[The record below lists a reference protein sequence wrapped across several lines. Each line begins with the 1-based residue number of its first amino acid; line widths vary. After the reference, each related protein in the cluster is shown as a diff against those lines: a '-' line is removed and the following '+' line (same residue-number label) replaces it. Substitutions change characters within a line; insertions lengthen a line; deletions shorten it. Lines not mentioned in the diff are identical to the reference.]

1 VQKRRCPDLHNLYSH
16 HKIISIRFKKTLE
29 LVEMRPLPVDQM
41 NSQTSRPALLRVL
54 AGEALDPPPVWLM
67 RQAGRYL
74 PEYRALRAK
83 AGGFLDFCYAPAA
96 AAEATLQP
104 IRRFGMDAAI
114 LFSDI
119 LVVAD
124 GLGAR
129 VEFREGEGPVLEPVT
144 AESLKSLSLAR
155 ARGHLAPVYE
165 TVQRVRAALE
175 PDRALI
181 GFAGAPWTVACYM
194 AEGGGSRDF
203 AAPKAWMWRDPAS
216 FGALIDLL
224 VEATIEHLAA
234 QIEAGADCVQLFD
247 SWAGILPDAEF
258 RFFVIEPTARIVRG
272 VKQRHRAARVIGF
285 PRGAGPMLEAYAR
298 ESGVDA
304 VGLDYT
310 VPLETGRAVQQ
321 SLPVQGNLDPVLLL
335 AGGAAMLA
343 RIREIRR
350 AFAGRPH
357 VFNLGHGVLPP
368 TPPEH
373 VAALVAAV
381 RAKP

>member
-1 VQKRRCPDLHNLYSH
+1 
-16 HKIISIRFKKTLE
+16 
-29 LVEMRPLPVDQM
+29 M
-41 NSQTSRPALLRVL
+41 
-54 AGEALDPPPVWLM
+54 LDPPPVWLM

-83 AGGFLDFCYAPAA
+83 SGGFLEFCYSPAA

-104 IRRFGMDAAI
+104 IRRFGLDAAI

-119 LVVAD
+119 LVVPD
-124 GLGAR
+124 GLGAK
-129 VEFREGEGPVLEPVT
+129 VAFREGEGPVLEPIT
-144 AESLKSLSLAR
+144 APALKSLSLAR
-155 ARGHLAPVYE
+155 MRPHLAPVYE
-165 TVQRVRAALE
+165 TVRRVRAALE
-175 PDRALI
+175 PERALI

-203 AAPKAWMWRDPAS
+203 MAPKAWLWRDPAG
-216 FGALIDLL
+216 FGALMDIL
-224 VEATIEHLAA
+224 VEATIEHLSA
-234 QIEAGADCVQLFD
+234 QVQAGADCVQLFD

-258 RFFVIEPTARIVRG
+258 RAHVIAPTARIVRG
-272 VKQRHRAARVIGF
+272 VRQRHRDVRIIGF
-285 PRGAGPMLEAYAR
+285 PRGAGAMLDEYAR
-298 ESGVDA
+298 AAGVDA

-310 VPLETGRAVQQ
+310 VPLDAGRAIQAL
-321 SLPVQGNLDPVLLL
+321 SPVQGNLDPVLLL
-335 AGGAAMLA
+335 AGGAPMQS
-343 RIREIRR
+343 RIRDIRR

-381 RAKP
+381 REAP

>member
-1 VQKRRCPDLHNLYSH
+1 
-16 HKIISIRFKKTLE
+16 
-29 LVEMRPLPVDQM
+29 
-41 NSQTSRPALLRVL
+41 LLRVL

-83 AGGFLDFCYAPAA
+83 SGGFLDFCYTPPA

-104 IRRFGMDAAI
+104 IRRFGFDAAI

-124 GLGAR
+124 GLGAK

-144 AESLKSLSLAR
+144 ADGLKALKLAR
-155 ARGHLAPVYE
+155 MRPHLAPVYE
-165 TVQRVRAALE
+165 TVKRVREALDRE
-175 PDRALI
+175 RALI

-194 AEGGGSRDF
+194 AEGSGSRDF
-203 AAPKAWMWRDPAS
+203 AAPKAWMCRDPAS

-224 VEATIEHLAA
+224 ADATVEHLAA

-247 SWAGILPDAEF
+247 SWAGIVPEAEF
-258 RFFVIEPTARIVRG
+258 RQYVIAPTARIARG
-272 VKQRHRAARVIGF
+272 LKQRHSTVRIIGF
-285 PRGAGPMLEAYAR
+285 PRGAGAMLGAYAR
-298 ESGVDA
+298 EAEVDA

-310 VPLETGRAVQQ
+310 VPLDAGRAVQQ
-321 SLPVQGNLDPVLLL
+321 HVPVQGNLDPILLL
-335 AGGAAMLA
+335 AGGTAMQK

-350 AFAGRPH
+350 AFSGKPH
-357 VFNLGHGVLPP
+357 IFNLGHGVLPQ

-373 VAALVAAV
+373 VAALVAAA
-381 RAKP
+381 REP

>member
-1 VQKRRCPDLHNLYSH
+1 
-16 HKIISIRFKKTLE
+16 
-29 LVEMRPLPVDQM
+29 MRPLPVENM
-41 NSQTSRPALLRVL
+41 TSHTSQPALLRVL
-54 AGEALDPPPVWLM
+54 RNETVDPPPVWLM

-83 AGGFLDFCYAPAA
+83 SGSFLEFCYDPAA

-104 IRRFGMDAAI
+104 IRRFELDAAI

-124 GLGAR
+124 GLGAK
-129 VEFREGEGPVLEPVT
+129 VEFREGEGPVLEPV
-144 AESLKSLSLAR
+144 AGRALAGLR
-155 ARGHLAPVYE
+155 VSRVRPHLEPVYE
-165 TVQRVRAALE
+165 TVRRVRAELGAE
-175 PDRALI
+175 RALI

-216 FGALIDLL
+216 FGALIELL
-224 VEATIEHLAA
+224 VEATVEHLSA

-247 SWAGILPDAEF
+247 SWAGVLPDAEF
-258 RFFVIEPTARIVRG
+258 RLYVIAPTARIARG
-272 VKQRHRAARVIGF
+272 LKQRHPGIRIIGF
-285 PRGAGPMLEAYAR
+285 ARGAGAMLGEYAR
-298 ESGVDA
+298 SAGVDA

-310 VPLETGRAVQQ
+310 VPLAAGRAVQSQ
-321 SLPVQGNLDPVLLL
+321 LPVQGNLDPVLLL
-335 AGGAAMLA
+335 AGGAPMNA
-343 RIREIRR
+343 RIRAICE
-350 AFAGRPH
+350 AFAGKPH
-357 VFNLGHGVLPP
+357 IFNLGHGVLPP

-381 RAKP
+381 RARP

>member
-1 VQKRRCPDLHNLYSH
+1 
-16 HKIISIRFKKTLE
+16 
-29 LVEMRPLPVDQM
+29 
-41 NSQTSRPALLRVL
+41 LLRVL

-74 PEYRALRAK
+74 PEYRDLRAK
-83 AGGFLDFCYAPAA
+83 SGRFLDFCYTPAA

-104 IRRFGMDAAI
+104 IRRFGFDAAI

-124 GLGAR
+124 GLGAK
-129 VEFREGEGPVLEPVT
+129 VDFREGEGPVLEPST
-144 AESLKSLSLAR
+144 PGGFKQLKLER
-155 ARGHLAPVYE
+155 VRPHLAPVYE
-165 TVQRVRAALE
+165 TVKRVRDALE

-224 VEATIEHLAA
+224 VEATVEHLSA
-234 QIEAGADCVQLFD
+234 QIEAGADCVQVFD
-247 SWAGILPDAEF
+247 SWAGILPEAEF
-258 RFFVIEPTARIVRG
+258 RKYVIAPTARIARAL
-272 VKQRHRAARVIGF
+272 KQRRPAARVIGF
-285 PRGAGPMLEAYAR
+285 PRGAGTMLGEYAR
-298 ESGVDA
+298 DAGVDA

-310 VPLETGRAVQQ
+310 VPFDAGRAVQQ
-321 SLPVQGNLDPVLLL
+321 HMPVQGNLDPILLL
-335 AGGAAMLA
+335 AAGSAMQT
-343 RIREIRR
+343 RIRDIRR
-350 AFAGRPH
+350 AFSGKPH
-357 VFNLGHGVLPP
+357 IFNLGHGVLPQ

-373 VAALVAAV
+373 VAALVTAV
-381 RAKP
+381 RAAP

>member
-1 VQKRRCPDLHNLYSH
+1 
-16 HKIISIRFKKTLE
+16 
-29 LVEMRPLPVDQM
+29 MRPLPVENM
-41 NSQTSRPALLRVL
+41 TSQTSQPALLRVL
-54 AGEALDPPPVWLM
+54 RGETVDPPPVWLM

-83 AGGFLDFCYAPAA
+83 SHGFLDFCYTPAA

-104 IRRFGMDAAI
+104 IRRFGLDAAI

-124 GLGAR
+124 GLGAK
-129 VEFREGEGPVLEPVT
+129 VEFREGEGPVLEPVNGRT
-144 AESLKSLSLAR
+144 LAGLKLAR
-155 ARGHLAPVYE
+155 VRPHLAPVYE
-165 TVQRVRAALE
+165 TVRRVRAALE
-175 PDRALI
+175 PERALI

-203 AAPKAWMWRDPAS
+203 AAPKAWMWRDPES
-216 FGALIDLL
+216 FGALIALL
-224 VEATIEHLAA
+224 VEATVEHLSA

-258 RFFVIEPTARIVRG
+258 RAHVIAPTAEIVRG
-272 VKQRHRAARVIGF
+272 VKRRHPGVRIVGF
-285 PRGAGPMLEAYAR
+285 PRGAGAMLTEYAR
-298 ESGVDA
+298 SAEVDA

-310 VPLETGRAVQQ
+310 VPLAAGRALQQ
-321 SLPVQGNLDPVLLL
+321 QVPVQGNLDPVLLL
-335 AGGAAMLA
+335 AGGAPMVA
-343 RIREIRR
+343 RIHAIRE
-350 AFAGRPH
+350 AFAGKPH
-357 VFNLGHGVLPP
+357 IFNLGHGVLPP

-381 RAKP
+381 RAHP

>member
-1 VQKRRCPDLHNLYSH
+1 
-16 HKIISIRFKKTLE
+16 
-29 LVEMRPLPVDQM
+29 M
-41 NSQTSRPALLRVL
+41 NSKSPLPALLRVL
-54 AGEALDPPPVWLM
+54 AEEAVDPPPIWLM

-83 AGGFLDFCYAPAA
+83 SAGFLAFCYDPPA

-104 IRRFGMDAAI
+104 IRRFGLDAAI

-119 LVVAD
+119 LVVPD
-124 GLGAR
+124 GLGAK
-129 VEFREGEGPVLEPVT
+129 VAFREGEGPVLEPTT
-144 AESLKSLSLAR
+144 AATLKHLSLAR
-155 ARGHLAPVYE
+155 MRPHLVPVYE
-165 TVQRVRAALE
+165 AVKRVRAALE
-175 PDRALI
+175 PSRALI

-203 AAPKAWMWRDPAS
+203 VVPKTWLWRDPAG
-216 FGALIDLL
+216 FGALMELL
-224 VEATIEHLAA
+224 AAATVEHLSA

-258 RFFVIEPTARIVRG
+258 RAQVIAPTARIVRAL
-272 VKQRHRAARVIGF
+272 KQRHPTVRIIGF
-285 PRGAGPMLEAYAR
+285 PRGAGAMIGEYAR
-298 ESGVDA
+298 DSGVDA
-304 VGLDYT
+304 VGIDYT
-310 VPLETGRAVQQ
+310 VPLAAAQAVQQ
-321 SLPVQGNLDPVLLL
+321 LRPVQGSLDPVLLL
-335 AGGAAMLA
+335 AGGAPMQA

-350 AFAGRPH
+350 ALAGRPH

-381 RAKP
+381 REAP

>member
-1 VQKRRCPDLHNLYSH
+1 
-16 HKIISIRFKKTLE
+16 
-29 LVEMRPLPVDQM
+29 MRLLPVDRM
-41 NSQTSRPALLRVL
+41 SSQTIKPALLRAL
-54 AGEALDPPPVWLM
+54 AGESLDPPPVWLM

-83 AGGFLDFCYAPAA
+83 SGGFLEFCYSPAA

-104 IRRFGMDAAI
+104 IRRFGLDAAI

-124 GLGAR
+124 GLGAK

-144 AESLKSLSLAR
+144 AANLKSLSLAR
-155 ARGHLAPVYE
+155 VRGHLAPVYE
-165 TVQRVRAALE
+165 TVRRVRTALAPE
-175 PDRALI
+175 RALI

-258 RFFVIEPTARIVRG
+258 RAHVIAPTARIVRG
-272 VKQRHRAARVIGF
+272 VKRRHPDVRMIGF
-285 PRGAGPMLEAYAR
+285 PRGAGPMLEEYTRGA
-298 ESGVDA
+298 GVDA

-310 VPLETGRAVQQ
+310 VPLEAGRALQRR
-321 SLPVQGNLDPVLLL
+321 LPVQGNLDPVLLL
-335 AGGAAMLA
+335 TGGAAMQA
-343 RIREIRR
+343 RIREIRT
-350 AFAGRPH
+350 AFTGRPH
-357 VFNLGHGVLPP
+357 IFNLGHGVLPP

-381 RAKP
+381 RAAP